1 MRRDWEEMAVST
13 SIEILFLAGCPNFR
27 PTVELAERVVV
38 HLGVDAHIQP
48 VVVDSADEAVRR
60 RFLGSPSIHVNGQDI
75 EPDAESRSDFTVSCR
90 LYGGSGIPSRD
101 LLESAV
107 RAAVA

>member
-1 MRRDWEEMAVST
+1 MCT
-13 SIEILFLAGCPNFR
+13 SIEILFFAGCPNFR
-27 PTVELAERVVV
+27 PAVELAEGVAAD
-38 HLGVDAHIQP
+38 LGVDAHIQP

-60 RFLGSPSIHVNGQDI
+60 RFLGSPSIHVNGHDI
-75 EPDAESRSDFTVSCR
+75 EPDGERRTDFAVSCR
-90 LYGGSGIPSRD
+90 LYGDSGIPSRD

>member
-1 MRRDWEEMAVST
+1 MPVST
-13 SIEILFLAGCPNFR
+13 CIEILFFAGCRNFG
-27 PTVELAERVVV
+27 PAVELAERVVAD
-38 HLGVDAHIQP
+38 LGVDAHIQQ
-48 VVVDSADEAVRR
+48 VEVDSADEAQRL

-75 EPDAESRSDFTVSCR
+75 EPDAGGRTDFAVSCR
-90 LYGGSGIPSRD
+90 LYGDSGIPASD

>member
-1 MRRDWEEMAVST
+1 MPVST
-13 SIEILFLAGCPNFR
+13 SIEILFFAGCPNFR
-27 PTVELAERVVV
+27 PAVELAERVVTD
-38 HLGVDAHIQP
+38 LGVDARIQP
-48 VVVDSADEAVRR
+48 VEVGSADEAVQR

-75 EPDAESRSDFTVSCR
+75 EPDAERRTDFAVSCR
-90 LYGGSGIPSRD
+90 LYGDSGIPSRD